1 MQSVLDILGK
11 TTGYFEKAGVPQ
23 ARLDAEHLLAHVLGC
38 KRLGLYLQ
46 FERPLTEGELGAL
59 RPLVRRRARRE
70 PLQHILGT
78 VDFHGLTLRCD
89 ARALVPRPETE
100 WLAERVAE
108 RLKDRPPARIAD
120 LGTGTGAL
128 ALALATAFP
137 EAGGGAGG
145 PPPPPP
151 APPPPKHPPPPAGR
165 AERARARG
173 GRPGA
178 RPTPSPHGGGAGG
191 PPSPDALALARENA
205 AALGLAERVCFHG
218 GDWFAPLAGRRYDC
232 IVANPPY
239 LSEADWE
246 AAEPEVAR
254 FDPKGALVAPDN
266 GTADLVRILRDAPAH
281 LNPGGLLALETN
293 DAQHAS
299 LAEYTKAPAYASAAG
314 ESDYAKRERYL
325 FLTVS

>member
-46 FERPLTEGELGAL
+46 FERPLTDAELDAL

-100 WLAERVAE
+100 WLAERVIE
-108 RLKDRPPARIAD
+108 RLKDRPPVRLAD

-128 ALALATAFP
+128 ALALAAAFP
-137 EAGGGAGG
+137 EAVVDAVD
-145 PPPPPP
+145 
-151 APPPPKHPPPPAGR
+151 R
-165 AERARARG
+165 S
-173 GRPGA
+173 PG
-178 RPTPSPHGGGAGG
+178 
-191 PPSPDALALARENA
+191 ALALARENA
-205 AALGLAERVCFHG
+205 AALGLAERVAFHE

-246 AAEPEVAR
+246 AAEPEVAE
-254 FDPKGALVAPDN
+254 FDPKDALVAPDD

-293 DAQHAS
+293 DAQHTA
-299 LAEYTKAPAYASAAG
+299 LAAHMNAPAYASAAR

-325 FLTVS
+325 FLTVP

>member
-46 FERPLTEGELGAL
+46 FERPLTDAELDAL

-100 WLAERVAE
+100 WLAERVIE
-108 RLKDRPPARIAD
+108 RLKDRPPVRLAD

-128 ALALATAFP
+128 ALALAAAFP
-137 EAGGGAGG
+137 EAVVDAVD
-145 PPPPPP
+145 
-151 APPPPKHPPPPAGR
+151 R
-165 AERARARG
+165 S
-173 GRPGA
+173 PG
-178 RPTPSPHGGGAGG
+178 
-191 PPSPDALALARENA
+191 ALALARENA
-205 AALGLAERVCFHG
+205 AALGLAERVAFHE

-246 AAEPEVAR
+246 AAEPEVAE
-254 FDPKGALVAPDN
+254 FDPKDALVAPDD

-293 DAQHAS
+293 DAQHTA
-299 LAEYTKAPAYASAAG
+299 LAAHTNAPAYASAAR

-325 FLTVS
+325 FLTVP

>member
-100 WLAERVAE
+100 WLAERVVE
-108 RLKDRPPARIAD
+108 RLKDHPPARIAD

-137 EAGGGAGG
+137 EAAVD
-145 PPPPPP
+145 
-151 APPPPKHPPPPAGR
+151 AVDR
-165 AERARARG
+165 
-173 GRPGA
+173 
-178 RPTPSPHGGGAGG
+178 SPE
-191 PPSPDALALARENA
+191 ALALARENA
-205 AALGLAERVCFHG
+205 AALGLAVRVSFHK

-246 AAEPEVAR
+246 TAEPEVAR

-266 GTADLVRILRDAPAH
+266 GTADLVRILRNAPAH